1 MEKSLF
7 NELTLEQKQKLL
19 TLPAEL
25 KHFTQTQWAAIYGI
39 VPMTQELFDSIQLER
54 LKAGE
59 ELESAALD
67 TFLKYPEFALNYSS
81 RLESALI
88 TSNTISSDDAEE
100 NFKQLYEKMRHSK
113 RNQEFKNSDLLVNI
127 LSHTTLSY
135 IKRQRTLLYNYVL
148 PYT

>member
-59 ELESAALD
+59 ELESATLD

-81 RLESALI
+81 RLESDLI

-100 NFKQLYEKMRHSK
+100 NFKQLYEKMRHSIYAK
-113 RNQEFKNSDLLVNI
+113 FQYDI
-127 LSHTTLSY
+127 GA
-135 IKRQRTLLYNYVL
+135 
-148 PYT
+148 